1 MTIFIYFSG
10 ISGFS
15 EPKLTINFS
24 YLTMLGQIFAM
35 NMGSMGL
42 KCFPDMFV
50 MPQEPVYPHKKS
62 YGYINGSYIYNIILY
77 L

>member
-15 EPKLTINFS
+15 EPKLTINIS
-24 YLTMLGQIFAM
+24 YLTMLCEIFAM

-42 KCFPDMFV
+42 KRFPDMFV
-50 MPQEPVYPHKKS
+50 MPQEPVYTAQKIL
-62 YGYINGSYIYNIILY
+62 YGYINVSYIYIL
-77 L
+77 